1 MIIIKLILASVSP
14 YFFIISKKIELE
26 EEHWYLDAIRT
37 HLFRIEESFWILEG

>member
-26 EEHWYLDAIRT
+26 EPWYLDAIRT